1 MKPSHPQT
9 PEAVGR
15 TAVERKVGHFMTP
28 LLIWLDPSLRA
39 SLPYRPRTLS
49 AIASQ
54 VDIAPTILSLNGVMP
69 RISPFLGRDLSCLL
83 EADCAGDNVA
93 YLSSVYDDLIGLAEG
108 ERILLYSRR
117 NERLLDSGI
126 DLQQPL
132 SRRPEDP
139 SVALRYR
146 RLLALY
152 ADSNAV
158 LKRNI
163 VWSWRELGASL

>member
-1 MKPSHPQT
+1 MFHRLQAEGLLRDMIVLVLGDHGRH
-9 PEAVGR
+9 EAVGR
-15 TAVERKVGHFMTP
+15 TAVEREVGHFMTP

-39 SLPYRPRTLS
+39 SL
-49 AIASQ
+49 
-54 VDIAPTILSLNGVMP
+54 NGVMP
-69 RISPFLGRDLSCLL
+69 RISPFLGRDVSCLL

-108 ERILLYSRR
+108 ERILLYSLR
-117 NERLLDSGI
+117 NERLVDSGI

-139 SVALRYR
+139 SVAVRYR

-152 ADSNAV
+152 AATNAV
-158 LKRNI
+158 LQRNT
-163 VWSWRELGASL
+163 VWSWREMGASL